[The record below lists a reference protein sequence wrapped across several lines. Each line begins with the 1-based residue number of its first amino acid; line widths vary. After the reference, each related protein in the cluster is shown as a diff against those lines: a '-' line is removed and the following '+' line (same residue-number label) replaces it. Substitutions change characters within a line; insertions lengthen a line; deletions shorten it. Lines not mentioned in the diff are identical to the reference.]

1 MPHAPIATGVAVIVG
16 AALATTTVVVHRP
29 APAGTLRDTA
39 AMSVARA
46 AHTATALPSGAVLV
60 VGGFT
65 GDESQV
71 AGAELFDPR
80 REDFRVLAGAV
91 QPRHSHTATPLAD
104 GTVLLAGGHGEGNR
118 YLSTA
123 ELYDPTTEA
132 FRPTGPMTTARANH
146 EAVLLDDGRVLLV
159 GGVGT
164 GWTFLASAEIYDP
177 RAGTFSATGTMTE
190 ARESHIV
197 VNLGD
202 GRVLVAGGHR
212 GRRAAMVVSQ
222 TAELYEVTTGRFR
235 ATGTLV
241 TRRHKHDAVRL
252 GDGQVLITGGADERD
267 NLGVYSS
274 AEVFDPVGERFR
286 AGRPMQLPRYKH
298 RGTTLPLPDGRWL
311 LAGGAVQAEVYDPA
325 TSESVLAGGDARMA
339 GQFSAVAPLPDGRVL
354 VTGGYGE
361 GRGPRANAWI
371 YEPPRGGV
379 ASGPQR

>member
-1 MPHAPIATGVAVIVG
+1 MIVG
-16 AALATTTVVVHRP
+16 AALAATAVGGHRA
-29 APAGTLRDTA
+29 APAGTLRDTVS
-39 AMSVARA
+39 MSVARA

-65 GDESQV
+65 GDESHV
-71 AGAELFDPR
+71 AGAEVFDPR
-80 REDFRVLAGAV
+80 REGFRVLAGAV
-91 QPRHSHTATPLAD
+91 QARHSHTATPLAD

-123 ELYDPTTEA
+123 ELYDPATEA

-146 EAVLLDDGRVLLV
+146 EAVRLDDGRVLLV

-202 GRVLVAGGHR
+202 GRMLVAGGHR
-212 GRRAAMVVSQ
+212 GRGAALVVSQ
-222 TAELYEVTTGRFR
+222 TAELYEVATGRFR
-235 ATGTLV
+235 ATGALV

-252 GDGQVLITGGADERD
+252 GDGRVLITGGADERD
-267 NLGVYSS
+267 NRGVYSS
-274 AEVFDPVGERFR
+274 VEIFDPVGGRFR
-286 AGRPMQLPRYKH
+286 AGPPIRLPRYKH
-298 RGTTLPLPDGRWL
+298 RGTTLPLPGGRWL
-311 LAGGAVQAEVYDPA
+311 LAGGATQAEVYDP
-325 TSESVLAGGDARMA
+325 TTGESVLVGGNARMA
-339 GQFSAVAPLPDGRVL
+339 GQFSAASPLPGGRML

-361 GRGPRANAWI
+361 GRGPQTNAWI
-371 YEPPRGGV
+371 YEPASVGV
-379 ASGPQR
+379 AVRPQR